1 VLSFNLLG
9 MRLLQLGHL
18 SRELLSQLLYP
29 GAALSLHLLK
39 ALLLSVLKDFQLLL
53 MVGFLGLQLLFFG
66 LGQGLFVLLKCGVF

>member
-1 VLSFNLLG
+1 

-66 LGQGLFVLLKCGVF
+66 LNRRRGVNQSLLMRRQRLT